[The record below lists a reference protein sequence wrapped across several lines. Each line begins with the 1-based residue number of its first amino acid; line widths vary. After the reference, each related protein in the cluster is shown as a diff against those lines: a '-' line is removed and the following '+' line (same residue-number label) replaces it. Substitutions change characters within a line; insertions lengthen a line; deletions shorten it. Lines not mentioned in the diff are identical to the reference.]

1 MYANVKRCLA
11 FPAAL
16 IAAMLLLPG
25 VAAAQS
31 IQVNMMP
38 VSGLVADGQPRAV
51 NFVVVLPTGMLATD
65 ATVSWSFTDKGT
77 FADCTSFS
85 PGMLTCTYTPPAGGA
100 AGQAELMMDV
110 MAGGQKASNHFSLSY
125 GAGAAATQPAAPVV
139 APPVVAPV
147 VTQPAQP
154 VQPVQPVVTQPV
166 QPVQP
171 VVTQPVVTQPVV
183 TQPVVTQPVVTQPV
197 VTQPAVTQP
206 PAWQP
211 PTQPVQPAQPVVT
224 QPVVTQPVQPVQP
237 VQPAQPVQ
245 PLTTPQYT
253 GTAATTTTVPAP
265 TGTARFPYTDQPYR
279 MAKVYLRYPVVGY
292 KYSQVADPCTGDRA
306 CTFPDLEIAGPEGT
320 GPVAAPA
327 SFGVGGEIFPIEF
340 LGAAVAFERF
350 GYSTEHKVVRED
362 GSEGSFGDGVHRIQ
376 AGARVRLP
384 LLATRAQGPLD
395 IIIDLGYQGQDFL
408 YFETAHS
415 SSQWTYNNIWGHG
428 FRFGGGLRFQAV
440 PALVIHG
447 DYHGT
452 VTGGGLIG
460 HESEIG
466 AEVRLYKN
474 IVADISWL
482 LVSRSIRA
490 EAQVTDESLGSE
502 PIVDAAEISD
512 LGIGVGISVGVTF

>member
-11 FPAAL
+11 LPAAL
-16 IAAMLLLPG
+16 VAAMLLLPG
-25 VAAAQS
+25 AAAAQG

-38 VSGLVADGQPRAV
+38 VSGLAADGQPRAV

-65 ATVSWSFTDKGT
+65 AAVTWAFTDKGT

-85 PGMLTCTYTPPAGGA
+85 PGMVTCTFTPPSGGP

-110 MAGGQKASNHFSLSY
+110 TAGGQKASNHFSLSF
-125 GAGAAATQPAAPVV
+125 GAGPAAVAPAV

-147 VTQPAQP
+147 VTAPVAAAPVVTQP

-197 VTQPAVTQP
+197 VTQPVVTQPVVTQPVVTQP

-211 PTQPVQPAQPVVT
+211 PTQPVQP
-224 QPVVTQPVQPVQP
+224 
-237 VQPAQPVQ
+237 VQPAVTAVQPVQ
-245 PLTTPQYT
+245 PLTTPQYA
-253 GTAATTTTVPAP
+253 GTATTTVPAP
-265 TGTARFPYTDQPYR
+265 TGTAKFPYTDQPYR
-279 MAKVYLRYPVVGY
+279 LAKVYLRYPVVGY

-327 SFGVGGEIFPIEF
+327 SFGVGGEVFPIEF

-384 LLATRAQGPLD
+384 LLATRVQGPLD
-395 IIIDLGYQGQDFL
+395 VIIDLGYQGQDFL

-428 FRFGGGLRFQAV
+428 FRFGGGLRFQAI

-466 AEVRLYKN
+466 AQIRLYKN

-490 EAQVTDESLGSE
+490 EAEVTDESLSAE